1 MHSVSFSSD
10 GNRVCWVGH
19 DSSLT
24 VADAGKEMAK
34 TQLKTEYLPFTSV
47 TWVSLNSLVAAVS
60 TVRYFYLLS
69 KGDNSVVTLFTRV

>member
-1 MHSVSFSSD
+1 MHSVSFSGD

-34 TQLKTEYLPFTSV
+34 TQLKTEYLPFTAV
-47 TWVSLNSLVAAVS
+47 TWVSLNSLVAVVGPLSVA
-60 TVRYFYLLS
+60 FILLLLGS
-69 KGDNSVVTLFTRV
+69 